1 MRPNY
6 SILLGFFRCGLLG
19 GWLFGGL
26 FGGWFLGEGFHNF
39 GGRFFSGG
47 TIFKVLGTVVDA
59 VDEATNTDNEHV
71 GAEEADE
78 GGDFEITSVDDD
90 EAHDGATD
98 AEDGTDEAIGWVD
111 SRNDAVDEVNNA
123 GNCGVD

>member
-6 SILLGFFRCGLLG
+6 TILLGFFRCSFLGGFG
-19 GWLFGGL
+19 GWLFGC
-26 FGGWFLGEGFHNF
+26 WFLVEGFHNF
-39 GGRFFSGG
+39 GSGFFPGNA
-47 TIFKVLGTVVDA
+47 IFYVLGTIVNA
-59 VDEATNTDNEHV
+59 IDEATNTDDEHV
-71 GAEEADE
+71 CTEEADE
-78 GGDFEITSVDDD
+78 GGDFEVASINDD

-111 SRNDAVDEVNNA
+111 GRNDAVDEINNA